1 MQLPPV
7 YILRHG
13 QTEWNTLGRMQG
25 HLDSPLTELGRENA
39 RAQGRL
45 IKELA
50 AQHPGLHFFASP
62 QGRVRQTRR
71 IALEGLGAE
80 MREDARLKEAAAGA
94 WQGLTEAEIAA
105 RYPELYARHETRLSL
120 GLGAPGGE
128 GFHDLAA
135 RCDAFLSELTGP
147 SVIFTHGVTLA
158 VLRGLALGL
167 GEQEVLGLDHR
178 QGVIYAIEDG
188 RERVLEPAG
197 Q

>member
-13 QTEWNTLGRMQG
+13 QTEWNRLGRMQG
-25 HLDSPLTELGRENA
+25 HLDSPLTEAGRENA

-45 IKELA
+45 IAELA
-50 AQHPGLHFFASP
+50 AQQPGLHFFASP
-62 QGRVRQTRR
+62 QGRVRQTWA
-71 IALEGLGAE
+71 IALEGLGADL
-80 MREDARLKEAAAGA
+80 REDARLKEAAAGA
-94 WQGLTEAEIAA
+94 WQGMTEAEIAA
-105 RYPELYARHETRLSL
+105 RYPEQYALHETRLSL

-135 RCDAFLSELTGP
+135 RCGAFLSELTGP

-158 VLRGLALGL
+158 VLRGLARGL
-167 GEQEVLGLDHR
+167 SERDVLGLDHR